1 MQLNTLLTTHRLSVA
16 AALVLAGAIA
26 AISTAWGFQLIGGYA
41 PCKLCLEQRLPY
53 YAGIPL
59 TALALLLSA
68 RGNTRAARIVLALA
82 AIGFVYGG
90 GVGAYQAGAE
100 WDFWAGPTDC
110 GGGTSAPREAGASLL
125 QSLENTRIVSC
136 TEASWRMLGLSFA
149 GWNVVASMGLVI
161 VAAWGILKHSRKAA

>member
-1 MQLNTLLTTHRLSVA
+1 MQHNPLIHRRLTIA
-16 AALVLAGAIA
+16 ASLVLAGAIA

-59 TALALLLSA
+59 TALALLLAA
-68 RGNTRAARIVLALA
+68 RGNTGAARVLLALA
-82 AIGFVYGG
+82 AIGFLYGG
-90 GVGAYQAGAE
+90 GVGVYQAGAE
-100 WDFWAGPTDC
+100 WQFWPGPTDC

-125 QSLENTRIVSC
+125 QALENTRIVSC

-149 GWNVVASMGLVI
+149 GWNVVASFGLVI
-161 VAAWGILKHSRKAA
+161 VALWGILKGRRRAA